1 LNEVAVFETTMGD
14 FEFEFYRNKAPRTVK
29 AIVDYINDGFYDDTL
44 IHRVVKDFV
53 VQAGI
58 YDLEMNKKAV
68 KGTIPLESQNG
79 LKNNRGFIAMARMK
93 DPDSAEASWYV
104 NLVNNDRLNY
114 TNENLG
120 YTVFGRV
127 ISGIENFD
135 KIAKVD
141 VEDVGKYGR
150 RPLEKI
156 MVKKAYMK

>member
-1 LNEVAVFETTMGD
+1 MNEVAVFETTMGD

-44 IHRVVKDFV
+44 IHRVVKGFV

-93 DPDSAEASWYV
+93 DPDSAEASWFV
-104 NLVNNDRLNY
+104 NIVNNDRLNY

-141 VEDVGKYGR
+141 VEVVGKYGR

>member
-1 LNEVAVFETTMGD
+1 MNEVAVFETTMGD

-44 IHRVVKDFV
+44 IHRVVKGFV

-93 DPDSAEASWYV
+93 DPDSAEASWFV

-127 ISGIENFD
+127 IWGIETFD

-141 VEDVGKYGR
+141 VEVVGKYGR

>member
-1 LNEVAVFETTMGD
+1 MGD

-29 AIVDYINDGFYDDTL
+29 AIVGYINDSFYDDTL

-114 TNENLG
+114 NNENLG

-141 VEDVGKYGR
+141 VEAVGKYGR

>member
-141 VEDVGKYGR
+141 VEAVGKYGR

>member
-1 LNEVAVFETTMGD
+1 MGD

-29 AIVDYINDGFYDDTL
+29 AIVGYINDGFYDDTL

-141 VEDVGKYGR
+141 VEAVGKYGR

>member
-1 LNEVAVFETTMGD
+1 MAL
-14 FEFEFYRNKAPRTVK
+14 
-29 AIVDYINDGFYDDTL
+29 
-44 IHRVVKDFV
+44 
-53 VQAGI
+53 
-58 YDLEMNKKAV
+58 
-68 KGTIPLESQNG
+68 
-79 LKNNRGFIAMARMK
+79 NNRGFIAMARMK
-93 DPDSAEASWYV
+93 DPDSAEASWFV
-104 NLVNNDRLNY
+104 NIVNNDRLNY

-141 VEDVGKYGR
+141 VEVVGKYGR